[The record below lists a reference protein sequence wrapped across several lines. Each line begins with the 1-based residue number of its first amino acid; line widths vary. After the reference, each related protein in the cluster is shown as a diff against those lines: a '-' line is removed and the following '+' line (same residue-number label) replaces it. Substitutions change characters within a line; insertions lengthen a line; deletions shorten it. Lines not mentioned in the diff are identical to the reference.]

1 MTASLPRGR
10 YIKELPE
17 YPFARLDAR
26 RRDMESEGREVID
39 LGIGDPAEPTPRFI
53 QEALKD
59 AVSRSSGYPRVAG
72 LAELRQEA
80 AGWMRRRFQ
89 VDLDPDREILPL
101 NGSKEGIHSLPL
113 AVLDPASR
121 PVTLVPAP
129 AYPVYA
135 LGVQAAGGDVVSLPL
150 HEEKAYLPD
159 FDAIPASTWNRTALL
174 WINYP
179 HNPTG
184 AVASREFLQHAATL
198 CREHGVLLASDEA
211 YADVYYGDPP
221 PSAIECGTENV
232 VVFHTLSK
240 RSAMAGYR
248 TGFLA
253 GDSRLI
259 SALLRT
265 RPGLG
270 VGTPRFVQEAAA
282 AAWKDDAHAVEQRRT
297 YMERRD
303 RAISILRKAGF
314 LVSPPPAG
322 LFIWL
327 RVPEGFTSET
337 FAMRSL
343 EEGVVL
349 LPGSALGP
357 SGEGFVRISLT
368 APISVLEDALGRLG
382 RLATT

>member
-26 RRDMESEGREVID
+26 RREMESEGREVID

-72 LAELRQEA
+72 SAELRQAA

-89 VDLDPDREILPL
+89 VDLDPDREILPV

-113 AVLDPASR
+113 AVLDPHTR

-150 HEEKAYLPD
+150 HAENAYLPD
-159 FDAIPASTWNRTALL
+159 LDAIPASTWNRTALF

-184 AVASREFLQHAATL
+184 AVASREFFQRAVTL

-253 GDSRLI
+253 GDSRLV
-259 SALLRT
+259 SSLLRM

-270 VGTPRFVQEAAA
+270 LRRRGSSRRLRRRPGRTTLMPGSSV
-282 AAWKDDAHAVEQRRT
+282 RRT
-297 YMERRD
+297 WNEGIARFRSSGKLDSWSRR
-303 RAISILRKAGF
+303 LRPDSSSGSRCRR
-314 LVSPPPAG
+314 VSPRRRLRCAPWKKG
-322 LFIWL
+322 LCFF
-327 RVPEGFTSET
+327 PEAHWARAAKASC
-337 FAMRSL
+337 ASR
-343 EEGVVL
+343 
-349 LPGSALGP
+349 
-357 SGEGFVRISLT
+357 
-368 APISVLEDALGRLG
+368 
-382 RLATT
+382 